1 LRVGAASFKEKFAK
15 ASHVAENETVAI
27 LADTLSNMEKSIQD
41 SINRL
46 ESRFKKDLRTIIRE
60 EIAGVVKNEIQK
72 ELKNLEIVYKQN

>member
-1 LRVGAASFKEKFAK
+1 
-15 ASHVAENETVAI
+15 VAI